1 MSQWTP
7 VTYVIGAEPARL
19 QDLGDEVKNMPAREI
34 TKGTSVAEIV
44 KLCPGA
50 RRIFDQHG
58 LKGCGGEHGPSEPLS
73 FFAAVHQANLEE
85 LLREINA
92 EMADPSSKP
101 YVYKASVEDYIY
113 RRFFKAGV
121 AIVLTVGCLWGAVNL
136 LQIAMGKNFLNLH
149 LLPSIHAH
157 AHAMIFGW
165 VGMFVMGF
173 AYQSFPRFKNCKL
186 WRPELANL
194 SFYLLGTGI
203 AAGMIADVMP
213 TTLVSLV
220 LGAISGA
227 SEITAVV
234 LFMTVLYRTALQ
246 SVGPP
251 NPYEKF
257 IATSFIWFLL
267 GTVLEAV
274 FFFAKAT
281 ADSEHSLIMRIALI
295 DGPLRDIQLLGF
307 AALIIAGVSQRFV
320 PHVFGLGKPVHDRQS
335 LIFWLMNGSL
345 ILNVASYVLLLTT
358 HSLYFAIGLEL
369 AYLLMPVWAVL
380 LAIQIGVFR
389 RPSQPDRTFKFV
401 RAAYVW
407 LLISCSMMPFF
418 PLYGALTHQVF
429 AHTYMGAHRHAFTVG
444 FVSMMIL
451 GVSSRVVPILAGI
464 DAKRM
469 NTLWAPFVLFNAG
482 CAGRVVLQVL
492 TDFIPNVAY
501 PLIGFTGFV
510 ELIALL
516 WWGIELWRTMNLA
529 AKGRPSSMTVPFP
542 MPAR

>member
-1 MSQWTP
+1 MA
-7 VTYVIGAEPARL
+7 IG
-19 QDLGDEVKNMPAREI
+19 EI
-34 TKGTSVAEIV
+34 TKDTSVAEIV
-44 KLCPGA
+44 RICPGA
-50 RRIFDQHG
+50 RRIFDEHG

-92 EMADPSSKP
+92 ETANPSSKP
-101 YVYKASVEDYIY
+101 YAYQASLEDYIY

-121 AIVLTVGCLWGAVNL
+121 AIVLTVGCLWGAINL
-136 LQIAMGKNFLNLH
+136 LEIAMGKNFLNLH

-173 AYQSFPRFKNCKL
+173 AYQSFPRFKNSRL

-194 SFYLLGTGI
+194 SFYLLGAGI
-203 AAGMIADVMP
+203 AAGMVADMMP
-213 TTLVSLV
+213 TTLFSLV

-227 SEITAVV
+227 GEITAVV
-234 LFMTVLYRTALQ
+234 LFMTVLYRTARQ

-257 IATSFIWFLL
+257 IATSFIWFFL
-267 GTVLEAV
+267 GTILEAV

-281 ADSEHSLIMRIALI
+281 AHSEHALIMRIALI

-320 PHVFGLGKPVHDRQS
+320 PHVYGLAKPAHDRQS
-335 LIFWLMNGSL
+335 LIFGLMNGSL
-345 ILNVASYVLLLTT
+345 ILNIASYVLLLTT

-380 LAIQIGVFR
+380 LAIQLGVFR
-389 RPSQPDRTFKFV
+389 CPSQPDRTFKFI

-407 LLISCSMMPFF
+407 LVISCTMMPFF

-429 AHTYMGAHRHAFTVG
+429 AHTYMGSHRHAFTVG
-444 FVSMMIL
+444 FISMMIL
-451 GVSSRVVPILAGI
+451 GVSSRVVPILAGV

-469 NTLWAPFVLFNAG
+469 NSLWAPFVLFNLG

-501 PLIGFTGFV
+501 ALIGFTGFV
-510 ELIALL
+510 ELAALA

-529 AKGRPSSMTVPFP
+529 AKGGQASMAMPFP
-542 MPAR
+542 VPTR